1 MLSAIFHYDRNS
13 CADKTAFKPGL
24 KLNLPAVVMPWMQ
37 DPTCCKQRDSSFPCA
52 VGQGEGNGF
61 WCSDGNVEEPLDPHD
76 GGASP
81 HPGVPRDADKRT
93 ARRLL
98 GEWCALHP
106 ACILVLAVL
115 MVVILALAAA
125 LAVQS
130 AGRHGSNPDLPAAPV
145 LACPEFWV
153 GYRNVCYYLS
163 REEGSWEW
171 SQEQCSLRGAS
182 LAVLR
187 REWEMEFLSRL
198 KGNADCWLGL
208 WRRGERVEWVDG
220 SSFNNTFPVHG
231 KDRCLFL
238 DNSDF
243 RSSSCSQHHPFICSK
258 PQALM

>member
-1 MLSAIFHYDRNS
+1 
-13 CADKTAFKPGL
+13 
-24 KLNLPAVVMPWMQ
+24 MPWMQ

-106 ACILVLAVL
+106 AFILVLAVL
-115 MVVILALAAA
+115 VVVILALAVA

-130 AGRHGSNPDLPAAPV
+130 AGRHGSDPDLPAAPV

-171 SQEQCSLRGAS
+171 SQEQCSLHGAS

-208 WRRGERVEWVDG
+208 RRRGERVEWVDG

-231 KDRCLFL
+231 QGACMYLNDY
-238 DNSDF
+238 DVA
-243 RSSSCSQHHPFICSK
+243 SSSCSQQRPYICSK